1 MKKNIGESGH
11 EMVRRWWM
19 GTGPQVRDPR
29 TNVTIKKLK
38 PVLSG
43 NINPFLIGWL
53 EWKNQ

>member
-1 MKKNIGESGH
+1 
-11 EMVRRWWM
+11 
-19 GTGPQVRDPR
+19 VRDPR
-29 TNVTIKKLK
+29 TNVIIKKLK